1 MLKLPISRSW
11 ILSRKA
17 QSVYFGSAIA
27 CLSFWPIFI
36 GAILA
41 LALSEQRSLENSP
54 LAATIIETLFFVCA
68 VGTGTLTVA
77 MEYFWYGY
85 DSSHWL
91 KKAIWFPITFL
102 VPIFGSLLYYFF
114 VYRRSPV
121 LEPSGAA
128 KTHVGVGQ
136 IPQSQVR

>member
-17 QSVYFGSAIA
+17 QSVYLASAIV

-36 GAILA
+36 GAIAA
-41 LALSEQRSLENSP
+41 LVFSEQKSFDNFP
-54 LAATIIETLFFVCA
+54 AAARIIETLFFVCA

-91 KKAIWFPITFL
+91 KKAIWFPVTFL
-102 VPIFGSLLYYFF
+102 VPVLGPVLYYFF

-121 LEPSGAA
+121 IEQSGPAQERIDL
-128 KTHVGVGQ
+128 GQ